1 MRKTHKAGVLASQ
14 QIEELIAEHA
24 IMAAWMVERK
34 QVQPASLDLRLGPT
48 AHRVQAS
55 FLPGAECTVADKLA
69 ELAMTTIPLD
79 DPTVLE
85 KDCVYLIELQEHVKL
100 PPDVRGR
107 ANPKSTTGRLDVFTR
122 IITDRCAA
130 FEQVAEGYA
139 GPLYAEVMPR
149 TFPVMVQAGT
159 SLSQLR
165 FIRNEAETRVSD
177 AELARIERETPLVY
191 AGGRC
196 EAPAID
202 KGIRLSVNLQRQP
215 GGGPIAYRGR
225 YNTPIVDM
233 AGEHRAE
240 DYWERI
246 DHCDKGRLILNPGDF
261 YILASREQVRI
272 PPAYAA
278 EMVPFDPSVGELR
291 IHYAGFFDPGFGYG
305 DGSIQGTCAVLEVRA
320 HHTPFIIEHGQVLG
334 RLEYS
339 RMAEVPER
347 QYGGRIGS
355 SYQQQGL
362 ALGKQFTG

>member
-1 MRKTHKAGVLASQ
+1 MKKTEKAGVLASQ
-14 QIEELIAEHA
+14 QIEGLIADNA
-24 IMAAWMVERK
+24 IVSAWMIERR
-34 QVQPASLDLRLGPT
+34 QVQPASLDLRLGRT

-55 FLPGAECTVADKLA
+55 FLPGTGSTVADKLA
-69 ELAMTTIPLD
+69 ELAMTTIPLES
-79 DPTVLE
+79 PTVLE
-85 KDCVYLIELQEHVKL
+85 KDCVYLVELQEHVKL

-122 IITDRCAA
+122 VITDHCAA

-139 GPLYAEVMPR
+139 GPLYAEIMPR

-165 FIRNEAETRVSD
+165 FIRDDAATRVSD
-177 AELARIERETPLVY
+177 AEMAQIQRETPLVY
-191 AGGRC
+191 VHDRP
-196 EAPAID
+196 EEPVINE
-202 KGIRLSVNLQRQP
+202 GIRLAVSLQPPAR
-215 GGGPIAYRGR
+215 GEPIAYRGR

-233 AGEHRAE
+233 GGKQRAE

-246 DHCDKGRLILNPGDF
+246 DHCDKDRLILNPGDF

-305 DGSIQGTCAVLEVRA
+305 DGSIRGTCAVLEVRA

-339 RMAEVPER
+339 RMAEIPER

-362 ALGKQFTG
+362 ALGKQFTS